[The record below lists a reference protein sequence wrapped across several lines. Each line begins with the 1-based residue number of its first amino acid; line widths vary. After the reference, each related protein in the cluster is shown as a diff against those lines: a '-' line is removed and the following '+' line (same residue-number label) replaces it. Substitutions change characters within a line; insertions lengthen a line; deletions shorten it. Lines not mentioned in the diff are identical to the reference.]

1 MNGIIQILLKL
12 FYPFYPFWIWF
23 VYTFAGQNFDY
34 YYGAIWLPIVFYLL
48 LTKRNRMP
56 LYLLLFMGFTV
67 FHLLS
72 IFINDIKPGDIN
84 WLLYFMS
91 DRAVVA
97 CALFFVIENT
107 HFDQKFIKSLSRNIF
122 IVVGIS
128 LVVSIIQTR
137 DPYFFFNLNADKEMT
152 YFDQNRVFSIYSWVD
167 LNSLGI
173 TFPFLLSISM
183 NVYDLKHKLFALN
196 IISGIIV
203 AFLTRAR
210 YVMISTIIVF
220 SQLFFNSAIKLKK
233 KVIITIILVGSV
245 ILIIQVAENYGFD
258 FNQVIEERILEKDTD
273 MGSAKARLLSYYV
286 FMMKFPENPWFGVG
300 PETRDDVIQLLGG
313 DAPLIHVGYLSYLYF
328 YGIVGCLFIFSA
340 IFLLMRSSWI
350 IGKKYGFWGPFYG
363 FLGFSLANWTFV
375 YFNMSEMGIVI
386 SVIFLRY
393 YFDNPPEQ
401 EDENEVLAESETIS

>member
-56 LYLLLFMGFTV
+56 LYLLLFMGFSI

-72 IFINDIKPGDIN
+72 IFIHDIKPADIN

-167 LNSLGI
+167 LNTLGI

-220 SQLFFNSAIKLKK
+220 SQLFFNSAI
-233 KVIITIILVGSV
+233 
-245 ILIIQVAENYGFD
+245 ENYGFD

-328 YGIVGCLFIFSA
+328 YGIVGCLFIFH
-340 IFLLMRSSWI
+340 
-350 IGKKYGFWGPFYG
+350 PF
-363 FLGFSLANWTFV
+363 FF
-375 YFNMSEMGIVI
+375 
-386 SVIFLRY
+386 
-393 YFDNPPEQ
+393 
-401 EDENEVLAESETIS
+401 